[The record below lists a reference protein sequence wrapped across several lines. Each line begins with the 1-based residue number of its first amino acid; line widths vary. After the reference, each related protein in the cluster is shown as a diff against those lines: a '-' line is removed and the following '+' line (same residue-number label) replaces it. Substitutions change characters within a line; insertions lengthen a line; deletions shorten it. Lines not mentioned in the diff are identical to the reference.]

1 MKAVR
6 LHTFRVAEV
15 ATTMYEGPRKSRR
28 SFGLDPVLQPGTNCF
43 ERAARLINQ

>member
-1 MKAVR
+1 MKTMR
-6 LHTFRVAEV
+6 LHTFRVVEV
-15 ATTMYEGPRKSRR
+15 ATTMHQGPRKSRP